1 VLVWLHLRRPA
12 VFATVRT
19 TLIVASVLS
28 LAGFLVFPTAL
39 PRMADAGLQDSVSRG
54 AVDLNHR
61 LISAI
66 YNPYAAVPSMHVA
79 YALIAAAALV
89 AFARQPAVRVAGAV
103 YPLFV
108 LLVIV
113 ATGNHFFVDAA
124 IGAAVAGAAAL
135 VATGLRPRRTIAVLP
150 LRHAARR
157 EAAFDSAERAA

>member
-19 TLIVASVLS
+19 MLIVA
-28 LAGFLVFPTAL
+28 
-39 PRMADAGLQDSVSRG
+39 SVSRG
-54 AVDLNHR
+54 AVDLNHG

-79 YALIAAAALV
+79 YAPIAGAALV
-89 AFARQPAVRVAGAV
+89 AFARRPAVRVAG
-103 YPLFV
+103 
-108 LLVIV
+108 
-113 ATGNHFFVDAA
+113 
-124 IGAAVAGAAAL
+124 L
-135 VATGLRPRRTIAVLP
+135 VALGLRPRRTIAVVP